1 MHRPHHQFTGLAILA
16 VLATIVVGA
25 CGGGTA
31 SVAPAASVV
40 APAPSASAAVR
51 APIAAAP
58 VVLTLC
64 PTRTLPWD
72 GKRPL
77 DLTGVWS
84 VDGHGMYYITQVEN
98 AVWWIGLSGLGDPVI
113 DAGQEW
119 ANAFEGTATGTTVSG
134 TYVDVPKGG
143 SNLNGPVKLE
153 IRRTAEGNATLVRTN
168 PDSETQ
174 FGGMVFTPCTAG
186 RS

>member
-1 MHRPHHQFTGLAILA
+1 
-16 VLATIVVGA
+16 
-25 CGGGTA
+25 
-31 SVAPAASVV
+31 
-40 APAPSASAAVR
+40 
-51 APIAAAP
+51 
-58 VVLTLC
+58 
-64 PTRTLPWD
+64 
-72 GKRPL
+72 
-77 DLTGVWS
+77 
-84 VDGHGMYYITQVEN
+84 MYYITQVEN
-98 AVWWIGLSGLGDPVI
+98 AVWWIGLSGLGDPVV